1 MMKKKIKACLLSLTI
16 AAAGVSTVVPAALP
30 QSVIAAE
37 ADYQVTR
44 NIKVYIKQDDGSKKL
59 QDTVAQTVDVKGST
73 SKDTKVTFPAVNVSD
88 ILGNGYEVYTP
99 DKTTIAS
106 AKGSYNNP
114 PSDASVVLSID
125 PSKALTKDKKIIRT
139 IEYYTKGDDGKETFS
154 GSEQYTVTF
163 LKGAAL
169 TKTSKIPD
177 KTVPTKDGYTPDR
190 TVVKGKTVTP
200 KDNSYTEKVVY
211 TKNANVVTETKT
223 VWRKINFI
231 DKDTG
236 EAISAGGNS
245 SKSQG
250 VIFSR
255 EVIKNKNGKITK
267 VVSDWQSSGTIKEF
281 TIPDAE
287 GYSHAQKKLPAVTVK
302 PTDKDIEVDVEY
314 VSTRY
319 TVNYHLDEK
328 SPASSK
334 KTVVDYGGPKVKTLT
349 LSQLGFSKPGYT
361 FIGWKGCRE
370 IDGKWYVKDS
380 NGKKSF
386 MKLKNGVLP
395 EGYTFYIY
403 KNGANTNTFA
413 KNGNV
418 HFYGIWRE
426 NAYTVNYHIDENS
439 SASSKTTK
447 VTYGKK
453 TTLLT
458 TKQLGFSKSGKTFA
472 GWKAYRENDDTW
484 YVKNSEGVKE
494 FKKLSNGKL
503 PKGYTFVKY
512 KDGGVTNTFAK
523 TGNAHFYATWK

>member
-1 MMKKKIKACLLSLTI
+1 MKKKIRACLLSLTI
-16 AAAGVSTVVPAALP
+16 AAAGVSTVIPAALP

-37 ADYQVTR
+37 ADYKVTR

-59 QDTVAQTVDVKGST
+59 HDTIAQTVDVKGST

-88 ILGNGYEVYTP
+88 ILGNGFDVYTP
-99 DKTTIAS
+99 DKTTIPS
-106 AKGSYNNP
+106 TKGSYNNP
-114 PSDASVVLSID
+114 PADASVVLSID

-139 IEYYTKGDDGKETFS
+139 IEYYTKGEDGKETFS
-154 GSEQYTVTF
+154 GNEQYTVTF

-169 TKTSKIPD
+169 TKTFKIPD
-177 KTVPTKDGYTPDR
+177 KTVPAKDGYTPDR

-200 KDNSYTEKVVY
+200 KDGSYTEKVIY

-250 VIFSR
+250 VTFSR
-255 EVIKNKNGKITK
+255 EVIKDKNGKVTK
-267 VVSDWQSSGTIKEF
+267 VVRDWQSSGTIKEF

-319 TVNYHLDEK
+319 TVNYHLDEN

-334 KTVVDYGGPKVKTLT
+334 KTVVNYGGAKTDLLT
-349 LSQLGFSKPGYT
+349 ISQLGFSKPGYT
-361 FIGWKGCRE
+361 FVGWKGYRE

-380 NGKKSF
+380 NGNKTF
-386 MKLKNGVLP
+386 VKLKNGALP
-395 EGYTFYIY
+395 EGYTFYYY
-403 KNGANTNTFA
+403 KNGGKTRVFA

-418 HFYGIWRE
+418 HFYGVWKQ
-426 NAYTVNYHIDENS
+426 NSYTVKYHIDENS
-439 SASSKTTK
+439 AASSKTTK
-447 VTYGKK
+447 VIYGK
-453 TTLLT
+453 TASLLT
-458 TKQLGFSKSGKTFA
+458 VKQLGFSKTGKKFA
-472 GWKAYRENDDTW
+472 GWKSYRESDDTW
-484 YVKNSEGVKE
+484 YVINSEGKKE
-494 FKKLSNGKL
+494 FKKLNNGKL
-503 PKGYTFVKY
+503 PSGYKYHLY
-512 KDGGVTNTFAK
+512 KDGGSTFKFAK
-523 TGNAHFYATWK
+523 SGIAHFYATWK